1 MRRSLLTSGLL
12 VVLALA
18 GCSPDAPSPA
28 APTVETA
35 QAPSGLG
42 PQTVDVIVVLQPD
55 AAPGGHGARQ
65 AEARRVARGL
75 GFAPGHAYGT
85 ALYGFSAT
93 IPAGRLNALRL
104 DPRVAYVELDQ
115 IARVPTPGPGQS
127 GLCDV
132 NPTHPKCGGGG
143 GDDPPSSQVVP
154 WGVARVGGA
163 GNGAGKTAWVIDT
176 GIDLDHP
183 DLNVDV
189 GRSVSFVTKGKYTP
203 DDGNGHGTHVAGTI
217 GAKNNGQ
224 DVVGVAAGATL
235 VAVRVLDNGGSGTYS
250 AVIAGVD
257 HVGANGASGD
267 VANMSLGGPAS
278 TALDDAVRAAAS
290 QGIEFVLAAGNSGAH
305 ANNYSPA
312 RANGTNITT
321 VSAFAPGDTWAS
333 FSNYGNPPIDWAAPG
348 VSVLSTRRGGGTT
361 TLSGTSMAAP
371 HVAGLLL
378 LGNVSSDGLV
388 TGDPDGNRDPI
399 AHR

>member
-1 MRRSLLTSGLL
+1 
-12 VVLALA
+12 
-18 GCSPDAPSPA
+18 
-28 APTVETA
+28 
-35 QAPSGLG
+35 
-42 PQTVDVIVVLQPD
+42 
-55 AAPGGHGARQ
+55 
-65 AEARRVARGL
+65 
-75 GFAPGHAYGT
+75 
-85 ALYGFSAT
+85 
-93 IPAGRLNALRL
+93 
-104 DPRVAYVELDQ
+104 
-115 IARVPTPGPGQS
+115 
-127 GLCDV
+127 
-132 NPTHPKCGGGG
+132 
-143 GDDPPSSQVVP
+143 
-154 WGVARVGGA
+154 
-163 GNGAGKTAWVIDT
+163 
-176 GIDLDHP
+176 
-183 DLNVDV
+183 
-189 GRSVSFVTKGKYTP
+189 
-203 DDGNGHGTHVAGTI
+203 VAGTI